1 MQCSREEWGVGGQGW
16 VCRGPRTAKEQGLKV
31 TSAQSRRV
39 SRVGTL
45 EWNCGRGD
53 SELSSLVSV
62 KCGISGLSA
71 GGKCASGC
79 TPGGQVRSRH
89 SMLEGADESASVV
102 GWVQRHQE
110 PESKEC
116 ARVHVH
122 KETCKERSWLQNW
135 G

>member
-1 MQCSREEWGVGGQGW
+1 MSSQ
-16 VCRGPRTAKEQGLKV
+16 ALKV
-31 TSAQSRRV
+31 SKVAFQVPAQIESVQVGVHLEVQSR
-39 SRVGTL
+39 
-45 EWNCGRGD
+45 
-53 SELSSLVSV
+53 
-62 KCGISGLSA
+62 
-71 GGKCASGC
+71 
-79 TPGGQVRSRH
+79 Q

-122 KETCKERSWLQNW
+122 KEMCKERSWLQNW